1 MEEKQVF
8 SHIAHVS
15 ETIKTPVYVVG
26 GFVRDQLLGKPT
38 KKDIDCMVDGSGI
51 VFAKAFAALFTEEE
65 GRLVEFADFDTARYI
80 FLDRENNNEI
90 LLEVEFAGAR
100 KESYDAGS
108 RKPIVEQTSVEEDLS
123 RRDFTVNAMAQKI
136 QKDGTLG
143 TIVDPFGGKKDLE
156 TGVLKTPKNPD
167 ETFFDDPLRMLRAA
181 RFAAQLNF
189 SIDPDTLT
197 AMHTNRKRLSIIS
210 AERVQE
216 ELIKLLAAPVPSI
229 GLTLLFQTKLLDECL
244 PEITDLSGVEEM
256 KGYMHKDN
264 FTHTLAVV
272 DTIATYSPKPLLRLA
287 ALLHDVAKPQT
298 KKFLHG
304 RGWTFDM
311 HEHLGKKMAK
321 DIMRRLKFSRQDV
334 WYVSELVRWH
344 LQPIALTDE
353 GVTDSA
359 VRRLIVNLGD
369 LLPDLLHL
377 CRSDITTGNQ
387 QKKVRRLK
395 NYDYLEKRI
404 AEVIETDQLRA
415 FQSPVRGEE
424 IMQLCGLKPGPTIG
438 KIKKELERAILDGEV
453 PNEHD
458 PVLEYFYG
466 IKDRYLEGV
475 EEWEKI

>member
-1 MEEKQVF
+1 M
-8 SHIAHVS
+8 
-15 ETIKTPVYVVG
+15 
-26 GFVRDQLLGKPT
+26 
-38 KKDIDCMVDGSGI
+38 
-51 VFAKAFAALFTEEE
+51 
-65 GRLVEFADFDTARYI
+65 
-80 FLDRENNNEI
+80 
-90 LLEVEFAGAR
+90 
-100 KESYDAGS
+100 
-108 RKPIVEQTSVEEDLS
+108 
-123 RRDFTVNAMAQKI
+123 
-136 QKDGTLG
+136 
-143 TIVDPFGGKKDLE
+143 
-156 TGVLKTPKNPD
+156 
-167 ETFFDDPLRMLRAA
+167 
-181 RFAAQLNF
+181 
-189 SIDPDTLT
+189 
-197 AMHTNRKRLSIIS
+197 
-210 AERVQE
+210 
-216 ELIKLLAAPVPSI
+216 KLLAAPGPSI

-424 IMQLCGLKPGPTIG
+424 IMELAGLRPGPTIG

-466 IKDRYLEGV
+466 IKDRYLDGV